1 MPDRL
6 RRERVTL
13 AQRVMI
19 PTTILV
25 NLAFGTALVREPLT
39 VLLGVPA
46 YRTLDGIV
54 DIRAW
59 GWLFIG
65 AGLAQVCA
73 LLTRGRYAYIYSLGV
88 CLIAGAVLT
97 GCLIYGATQNTNPW
111 TAPWFPLYFTL
122 GCLASARSLE
132 ARER

>member
-6 RRERVTL
+6 RRDRVTL

-19 PTTILV
+19 PVTIIV
-25 NLAFGTALVREPLT
+25 NLGFGTAVVSEPLAE
-39 VLLGVPA
+39 LLRVPA

-54 DIRAW
+54 DLRVW
-59 GWLFIG
+59 GWLFIA
-65 AGLAQVCA
+65 AGTSQVAA
-73 LLTRGRYAYIYSLGV
+73 LLAGGRYAYIYSLGV
-88 CLIAGAVLT
+88 CLIAGGILT
-97 GCLIYGATQNTNPW
+97 GCLVYGAVQDTNPW
-111 TAPWFPLYFTL
+111 TAPWFPLYFAL